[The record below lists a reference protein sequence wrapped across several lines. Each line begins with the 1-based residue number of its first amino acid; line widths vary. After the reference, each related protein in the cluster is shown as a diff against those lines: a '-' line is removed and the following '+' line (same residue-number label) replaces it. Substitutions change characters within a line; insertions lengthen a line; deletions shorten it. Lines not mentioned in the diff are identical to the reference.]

1 MEIRLPVSDL
11 KTALP
16 GFNKI
21 MIRHAPRP
29 VLQHLRVRRSAE
41 GIVDLQATSFD
52 TFATFTV
59 GEQPDEPVDILVPF
73 DVVSK
78 TVKGCSPTDS
88 LVIATVGNRTV
99 LRYLLAGRPVDQPFE
114 PGNLDDWP
122 SVPAVPERHAIL
134 DEHLK
139 AAVAQAFDC
148 CSPESTREA
157 LMGAWLDV
165 SDPDAHYVMG
175 TDGRHLFSANS
186 FRLGLPATVM
196 IPHHRFLEWNVFR
209 QDGPW
214 QLNVPPEEG
223 TPTGEWLQLKSN
235 RWSFL
240 IRSARHE
247 VPKWRLVLPRNKS
260 TTVIFGAKAVE
271 FLLEALP
278 QLPGKD
284 EAHQPVA
291 FQVAANR
298 LSISGYDPRTDHR
311 TTFPVDD
318 VVVEGREIL
327 ISVNREFAV
336 KALRWGLNQLV
347 FDDALSPMIFSNA
360 GRRLVAMPVRTEG
373 PAVAPAQDEP
383 VTTELAPTTA
393 SPEPDAGTEP
403 EPQPNPEPEPMTKN
417 RIPPTTQTLEAEP
430 PEPTTMPVSR
440 VPAIQTVEQPASKP
454 SIRAVL
460 DQIDVL
466 RDSLRSTVRQF
477 GDVVETLRQID
488 KERRTSD
495 REVEV
500 IREKLRALQG
510 VRF

>member
-1 MEIRLPVSDL
+1 MEIKLPVSEL
-11 KTALP
+11 KSVLPALA
-16 GFNKI
+16 KVL
-21 MIRHAPRP
+21 IRHSSLP
-29 VLQHLRVRRSAE
+29 VLQQIRIDRSTE
-41 GIVDLQATSFD
+41 GVVQLQVTDLDA
-52 TFATFTV
+52 FASCRLTAM
-59 GEQPDEPVDILVPF
+59 QPGKPVAVLIPF
-73 DVVSK
+73 ERLSK
-78 TVKGCSPTDS
+78 TVKGCSPTDI
-88 LVIATVGNRTV
+88 LTLLGDEQNLT
-99 LRYLLAGRPVDQPFE
+99 LRYTLAGRPVDQTLTP
-114 PGNLDDWP
+114 
-122 SVPAVPERHAIL
+122 I
-134 DEHLK
+134 
-139 AAVAQAFDC
+139 
-148 CSPESTREA
+148 
-157 LMGAWLDV
+157 MDV

-196 IPHHRFLEWNVFR
+196 IPHHRFLEWNGFR

-214 QLNVPPEEG
+214 QLNVPPEDD
-223 TPTGEWLQLKSN
+223 TPTSEWLQLKSN

-240 IRSARHE
+240 IRLARHE

-260 TTVIFGAKAVE
+260 TTVTFGPKAVE

-291 FQVAANR
+291 FQVFGNR
-298 LSISGYDPRTDHR
+298 LSISGYDPRADHR

-327 ISVNREFAV
+327 FSVNREFAL

-373 PAVAPAQDEP
+373 PAVAPAQDEA
-383 VTTELAPTTA
+383 APTRPTPSTA
-393 SPEPDAGTEP
+393 STEPDAGTEP
-403 EPQPNPEPEPMTKN
+403 EPQPEPDPMTKN
-417 RIPPTTQTLEAEP
+417 RIPPTTEITEAEP
-430 PEPTTMPVSR
+430 PDPTTMPVSR
-440 VPAIQTVEQPASKP
+440 VPAIHAIEPPAAKP

-477 GDVVETLRQID
+477 GDVVEALRQID